1 MTAAV
6 AETTSARPS
15 RLPVLLAAAIVLH
28 NLEEWW
34 TLPLLPETLDALYAL
49 LGLPIAQPEI
59 ATIRWALA
67 LFALLPATIL
77 LIAAKKSTQRAAFVC
92 CMIAAMSAANAV
104 MPHIVL
110 ALVWSGYVPGLVT
123 AILATLPA
131 GVAVLYEARH
141 ERWLKRRAW
150 IGAILLGI
158 VLLPL
163 VLTGFWALAQL

>member
-1 MTAAV
+1 M
-6 AETTSARPS
+6 
-15 RLPVLLAAAIVLH
+15 AAAIVLH

-67 LFALLPATIL
+67 IFAVVPAGIL
-77 LIAAKKSTQRAAFVC
+77 LIAASKNTPRAAFVC
-92 CMIAAMSAANAV
+92 CMIASMSAANALL
-104 MPHIVL
+104 PHIALSL
-110 ALVWSGYVPGLVT
+110 AWGGYVPGLVT
-123 AILATLPA
+123 AVFGTLPVGA
-131 GVAVLYEARH
+131 FVLYEARRS
-141 ERWLKRRAW
+141 EWLRPRGW
-150 IGAILLGI
+150 LGAIALGI

>member
-1 MTAAV
+1 M
-6 AETTSARPS
+6 
-15 RLPVLLAAAIVLH
+15 VLVAAIVLH

-49 LGLPIAQPEI
+49 MGLSIAQPEM

-67 LFALLPATIL
+67 IFAFVPATIL
-77 LIAAKKSTQRAAFVC
+77 LIAAKKRTPRAAFVC

-110 ALVWSGYVPGLVT
+110 ALVWGGYVPGLVT

-131 GVAVLYEARH
+131 GVAVLYVAR
-141 ERWLKRRAW
+141 RRRCLRPSAWL
-150 IGAILLGI
+150 GAIALGI